1 MTIPMVGAEINF
13 LLLLDIYPIISYTH
27 SRMSRK
33 ITLTTNDIN
42 QRQWS
47 TLILEL
53 NSMSKS
59 WKRFGVDIKLN
70 AMNSERIIKWGNKS
84 NDERNDEGDIR
95 PEIHK

>member
-1 MTIPMVGAEINF
+1 
-13 LLLLDIYPIISYTH
+13 
-27 SRMSRK
+27 MSRK
-33 ITLTTNDIN
+33 ITLTTGDIN

-84 NDERNDEGDIR
+84 NDERNAERDIR